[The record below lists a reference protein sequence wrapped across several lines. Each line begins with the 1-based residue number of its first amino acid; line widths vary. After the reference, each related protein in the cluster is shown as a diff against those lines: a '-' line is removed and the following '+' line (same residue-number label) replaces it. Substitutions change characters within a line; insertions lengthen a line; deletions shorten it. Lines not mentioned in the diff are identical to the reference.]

1 MSAQRRPAH
10 IGNRMN
16 HSAKPASEAATQ
28 AVTEETSDASD
39 TSLFADC
46 QRMAETL
53 ASQHGLSVNFGG
65 ALNLGD
71 LKPTIEA
78 SAAGTMLIM
87 KGICTPEE
95 WSDVVHLTLRNV
107 LASVLQSA
115 EERRLSAPPQ
125 PEASKIIVPERPKL
139 AIARQ

>member
-1 MSAQRRPAH
+1 MSSKGIKAIRD
-10 IGNRMN
+10 
-16 HSAKPASEAATQ
+16 AAQ
-28 AVTEETSDASD
+28 AVNEINQNEAPTSPI
-39 TSLFADC
+39 FADC